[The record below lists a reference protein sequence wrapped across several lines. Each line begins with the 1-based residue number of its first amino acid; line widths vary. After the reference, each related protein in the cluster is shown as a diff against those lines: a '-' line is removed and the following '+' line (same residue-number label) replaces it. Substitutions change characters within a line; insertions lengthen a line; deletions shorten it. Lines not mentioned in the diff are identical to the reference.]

1 MKKILTLLSL
11 ATCALGFSQNF
22 NPAQYPAGVYETYE
36 DFRTKTPSANPNLS
50 AAITD
55 DQIAF
60 RFNNLDDKGKKFK
73 KAFAVSDGKDVY
85 IHVVNLIK
93 KFNSEDKGQ
102 GYDGGIYYL
111 KAENKGGYLFVRDY
125 FTSNSAAMWGGLIAA
140 AAARRTKGVIYD
152 EEKESFNL
160 FKNIEE
166 FKTFM
171 EVNHPNIK
179 LDLEKGKGDL
189 KLDEG
194 EIEAKNLELIKSA

>member
-171 EVNHPNIK
+171 EVNHPNIQ

>member
-1 MKKILTLLSL
+1 MKKLITLLSL
-11 ATCALGFSQNF
+11 AAFALGFSQNF
-22 NPAQYPAGVYETYE
+22 SPDQYPKGVYETYE
-36 DFRTKTPSANPNLS
+36 DFRAKTPTSTPNLS
-50 AAITD
+50 NAMTD
-55 DQIAF
+55 DQIAY
-60 RFNNLDDKGKKFK
+60 RFNNLDDKGKKLK
-73 KAFAVSDGKDVY
+73 KVFAVSDGTGLY

-160 FKNIEE
+160 FKNMEE

-171 EVNHPNIK
+171 EVNHPNVT
-179 LDLEKGKGDL
+179 LDLEKGKGDT

>member
-1 MKKILTLLSL
+1 MTKLLTFLSL
-11 ATCALGFSQNF
+11 TAFALGFSQNF
-22 NPAQYPAGVYETYE
+22 NPAQYPKGVYETYE
-36 DFRTKTPSANPNLS
+36 DFRTKTSSASPNLS

-60 RFNNLDDKGKKFK
+60 RFNNLDDKGKKLK
-73 KAFAVSDGKDVY
+73 KAFAVSDGQNVY

-111 KAENKGGYLFVRDY
+111 KAENKGGYLFIRDY

>member
-189 KLDEG
+189 KIDEG

>member
-1 MKKILTLLSL
+1 MTKLLTFLSL
-11 ATCALGFSQNF
+11 TAFALGFSQNF
-22 NPAQYPAGVYETYE
+22 NPAQYPKGVYETYE
-36 DFRTKTPSANPNLS
+36 DFRTKTPNASPNLS
-50 AAITD
+50 AAMTD

-60 RFNNLDDKGKKFK
+60 RFNNLDDKGKKLK
-73 KAFAVSDGKDVY
+73 KAFAVSDGQNVY

-125 FTSNSAAMWGGLIAA
+125 FTSNSAAMWGGIIAA

-171 EVNHPNIK
+171 QVNHPNIV
-179 LDLEKGKGDL
+179 LDLEKGKGDA

>member
-60 RFNNLDDKGKKFK
+60 RFNNLDDKDKKFK

>member
-125 FTSNSAAMWGGLIAA
+125 FTSNSAVMWGGLIAA

>member
-125 FTSNSAAMWGGLIAA
+125 FTSNSAAMWLSLIH
-140 AAARRTKGVIYD
+140 I
-152 EEKESFNL
+152 
-160 FKNIEE
+160 
-166 FKTFM
+166 
-171 EVNHPNIK
+171 
-179 LDLEKGKGDL
+179 
-189 KLDEG
+189 
-194 EIEAKNLELIKSA
+194 

>member
-1 MKKILTLLSL
+1 MIKILTFLSL
-11 ATCALGFSQNF
+11 TAFALGFSQNF
-22 NPAQYPAGVYETYE
+22 NPAQYPKGVYETYE
-36 DFRTKTPSANPNLS
+36 DFRTKTPTSSPSLS
-50 AAITD
+50 AAMTD

-60 RFNNLDDKGKKFK
+60 RFNNLDDKGKKLK
-73 KAFAVSDGKDVY
+73 KAFAVSDGQHLY

-125 FTSNSAAMWGGLIAA
+125 FTSNSAAMWGGIIAA

-171 EVNHPNIK
+171 EVNHPAVT
-179 LDLEKGKGDL
+179 LDLEKGKGDA

-194 EIEAKNLELIKSA
+194 EIQAKNLELIKTV